1 MPEENLTAD
10 ERAAVLKVLRD
21 TIAADRYP
29 LSPRMR
35 TLKSAVAKL
44 DPASMQRVSAPATAE
59 ALDQQHDR
67 SKEALALIGTGP
79 QHPAFCMCD
88 RGPTVVRNEQGL
100 PSC

>member
-67 SKEALALIGTGP
+67 SKEALALNHRQTLP
-79 QHPAFCMCD
+79 PAP
-88 RGPTVVRNEQGL
+88 RVLHAAIKVQL
-100 PSC
+100 S